1 MNATPIGEARKLL
14 DLTTRAIVMAAKP
27 SRLAVSGDL
36 LAARHLIENI
46 HRFVRTVDGDVHLSR
61 VRDECQRAYREERG
75 RNTARKVRLLR
86 DLKAFHAK
94 AQLAF
99 PDLARLASDGSSD
112 PFSVEEF
119 SPQISA
125 ALRDPDNIDEGDPT
139 DENAGCV
146 HLADLLR
153 VALSESLPAAG
164 VDPADETLKRL
175 LRELDQKVDELR
187 HARNESFVLKRV
199 HAAEQWAELVNV
211 VEHTNPGLDSAAWLL
226 MKHDRN
232 HFGRYHRLILDPTAI
247 NDDDRRWFASHRS
260 NYAAAAEAIRADF
273 QGRLGSRAS
282 TAWLV
287 QRYAKRCRWLRLAEL
302 REIAEKAGRERER
315 ALVRDAANYLFDQG
329 LEVLTELAIGQVRY
343 DVVGTAL
350 LIEGK
355 VCSEDKSA
363 LRAVADGLTQLSGY
377 AAALTA
383 EGLALEPVLLV
394 YRIGGR
400 PVRLPPEHT
409 IQGLR
414 VSVCYVDAAP
424 ATESGSRG
432 SVPSV
437 VSSEAI
443 DHELK
448 RLVSARSRSEKGS
461 GTQARRSHPARTTTA
476 RSSAKRA
483 P

>member
-1 MNATPIGEARKLL
+1 MSATPIGEARKLL
-14 DLTTRAIVMAAKP
+14 DLATRAIVMAAKS
-27 SRLAVSGDL
+27 SRDELSGNL
-36 LAARHLIENI
+36 LGGRQLIESI
-46 HRFVRTVDGDVHLSR
+46 HRFVRTVEGDVHLRR
-61 VRDECQRAYREERG
+61 VREECERAYREERG

-99 PDLARLASDGSSD
+99 PDLARLASDGNPD
-112 PFSVEEF
+112 PFSLEEF
-119 SPQISA
+119 SPRISA
-125 ALRDPDNIDEGDPT
+125 ALLDPDNIDEGDPA
-139 DENAGCV
+139 DENAGSV

-153 VALSESLPAAG
+153 MALSESLPAAG
-164 VDPADETLKRL
+164 VDPADQTLKGL
-175 LRELDQKVDELR
+175 CRELDQKVDELR

-211 VEHTNPGLDSAAWLL
+211 VEQTNPGLDSSAWLL
-226 MKHDRN
+226 MKHDGN
-232 HFGRYHRLILDPTAI
+232 HFGRYRRLILDPTSI
-247 NDDDRRWFASHRS
+247 NDDDRLWFASHRS

-273 QGRLGSRAS
+273 HGRLGSRAS
-282 TAWLV
+282 MAWLV
-287 QRYAKRCRWLRLAEL
+287 QRYAKRCRWLRLAEI
-302 REIAEKAGRERER
+302 REIADKAGREKER
-315 ALVRDAANYLFDQG
+315 ALVRDAANYFFDQG
-329 LEVLTELAIGQVRY
+329 LEVLTELAIGQARY

-355 VCSEDKSA
+355 VCSENKSA

-377 AAALTA
+377 AAALTG

-394 YRIGGR
+394 YRISGR

-414 VSVCYVDAAP
+414 VSVTYVDAAP

-432 SVPSV
+432 SVPTV

-443 DHELK
+443 DHELT
-448 RLVSARSRSEKGS
+448 RLVSARSRAKKGNRA
-461 GTQARRSHPARTTTA
+461 QARRHTRA
-476 RSSAKRA
+476 SATRR
-483 P
+483 PSP

>member
-1 MNATPIGEARKLL
+1 MSATPIGEARKLL

-27 SRLAVSGDL
+27 SRDELSGDFL
-36 LAARHLIENI
+36 GGRHLIESI
-46 HRFVRTVDGDVHLSR
+46 HRFVRTVEGDVHLRR
-61 VRDECQRAYREERG
+61 VREECERAYREELG

-99 PDLARLASDGSSD
+99 PDLAGPASDGNPD
-112 PFSVEEF
+112 PFSLEEF
-119 SPQISA
+119 SPRISA
-125 ALRDPDNIDEGDPT
+125 FLLDPDNIDEGDPA

-146 HLADLLR
+146 HPANLLR
-153 VALSESLPAAG
+153 IALSESLPG
-164 VDPADETLKRL
+164 VDPADPTLKGL
-175 LRELDQKVDELR
+175 LRDLDQKVDELR

-199 HAAEQWAELVNV
+199 HAAERWAELVNV
-211 VEHTNPGLDSAAWLL
+211 VEETNPGLDSSAWLL
-226 MKHDRN
+226 MKLDGSR
-232 HFGRYHRLILDPTAI
+232 FGRYRRLILDPTSI
-247 NDDDRRWFASHRS
+247 NDDDRLWFASQRS

-282 TAWLV
+282 MAWLV
-287 QRYAKRCRWLRLAEL
+287 QRYAKRCRWLRLAEI
-302 REIAEKAGRERER
+302 REIAEKAGRDKER
-315 ALVRDAANYLFDQG
+315 ALVRDAASYLFDQG
-329 LEVLTELAIGQVRY
+329 LEVLTELAIGQARY

-355 VCSEDKSA
+355 VCSEDKTA

-377 AAALTA
+377 AAALTG

-394 YRIGGR
+394 YRISGR

-414 VSVCYVDAAP
+414 VSLNYIDAAP
-424 ATESGSRG
+424 ATDSGSRG

-443 DHELK
+443 DHELT
-448 RLVSARSRSEKGS
+448 RLVSAQSRSKKGALAP
-461 GTQARRSHPARTTTA
+461 ARRPHPAGTKAA
-476 RSSAKRA
+476 RSSAKRGR
-483 P
+483 